1 MRPYSTANVRWL
13 RPDPDTLF
21 ICTGG
26 TLRLVSSPRSPRRV
40 HVRRRRAVLGAAV
53 VLLAVVGVLVAVVGH
68 GPSAVP
74 SATTRPTDLPTTPPT
89 SPPQPPFAVG
99 TLTLT
104 LTEPAG
110 PSGAV
115 RTLPTTV
122 RYPAM
127 GAVGSPDQAGAVPD
141 RSGGPYPLVI
151 FSEGYDI
158 SPEAYATLLD
168 AWTVAGYVVA
178 DPVYPF
184 TAPTSPGG
192 LIRSD
197 IVNHPTDL
205 TFVISSML
213 GDSAAAGGTLP
224 GMIDSHEVGVIGHSD
239 GGDVSLAA
247 ASNTCCRNSLVK
259 AAIILS
265 GAELAWFP
273 GTYYSPPAV
282 PMLAVQG
289 TNDTMNPPSCSVQL
303 YNQAPQPKY
312 YLAMAGQIHT
322 SAYTQAGQ
330 PLDVVA
336 KVTTDFLNGY
346 LKGSAAGINA
356 LATDGMVAGLASLT
370 NAASVPPDDQPC
382 PDAPTN

>member
-1 MRPYSTANVRWL
+1 MVP
-13 RPDPDTLF
+13 
-21 ICTGG
+21 
-26 TLRLVSSPRSPRRV
+26 SSRSRRRV
-40 HVRRRRAVLGAAV
+40 HVRRRRAVGGAALI
-53 VLLAVVGVLVAVVGH
+53 LLAVVGVLVADVGH
-68 GPSAVP
+68 RHSAVP
-74 SATTRPTDLPTTPPT
+74 SATSRPNDLTTTTST
-89 SPPQPPFAVG
+89 SPPHPPFAVG

-115 RTLPTTV
+115 RTLPTIV
-122 RYPAM
+122 RYPAI
-127 GAVGSPDQAGAVPD
+127 GAMSSRNQAGGTPD
-141 RSGGPYPLVI
+141 RAGGPYPLVI

-192 LIRSD
+192 LMRSD
-197 IVNHPTDL
+197 IVNHPADL

-213 GDSAAAGGTLP
+213 ADSAAGSGTLT

-239 GGDVSLAA
+239 GGDVSLAV

-282 PMLAVQG
+282 PLLAVQG
-289 TNDTMNPPSCSVQL
+289 SNDTINPPSCSVQL

-312 YLAMAGQIHT
+312 YLAMAGQTHT

-346 LKGSAAGINA
+346 LKGSAAGIHA
-356 LATDGMVAGLASLT
+356 LATDGTVAGLASLT
-370 NAASVPPDDQPC
+370 NAASVPPDVQPC
-382 PDAPTN
+382 PDAPTS